1 MVKHRVYV
9 GLILLAL
16 LLTGCSGKR
25 PEITQQMVD
34 FAKDVISGYDHV
46 IEADAVIK
54 DDVISLAIITSYAI
68 SEEYAKQLGDN
79 FVRAMGAGAAIYN
92 KKLNGPA
99 ADSYGGVY
107 KHYTVHIGIYNVAE
121 EDVAVGTMAKGASR
135 IRWQ

>member
-1 MVKHRVYV
+1 MPDPLVFHYRFTPISKLCLYHTRKS
-9 GLILLAL
+9 
-16 LLTGCSGKR
+16 SGS
-25 PEITQQMVD
+25 Q
-34 FAKDVISGYDHV
+34 DVISGYDHV

-92 KKLNGPA
+92 KELNGPA